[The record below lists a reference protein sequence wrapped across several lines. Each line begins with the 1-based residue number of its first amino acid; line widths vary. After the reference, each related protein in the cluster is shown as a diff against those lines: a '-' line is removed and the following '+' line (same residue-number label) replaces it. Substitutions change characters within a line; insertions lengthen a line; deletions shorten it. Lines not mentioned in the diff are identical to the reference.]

1 MKRLLLIAG
10 ACAGLFLGAPV
21 QAQFAVSAGVEY
33 FTWTED
39 TSPIEVRE
47 TGPMFALGLEWTQRK
62 DTGLLGAY
70 RGRFYV
76 GDVDYSG
83 ALLFDPTVPVKGTTS
98 YLGMSNEGQLRY
110 RFAPQRSYWLDLVTA
125 VGLDIWKRE
134 LQTDQQEDYRVGF
147 LRLGVE
153 IGSTAE
159 TGVVAGLGLKYP
171 FWIEE
176 DANFTLSGYD
186 QNPTLK
192 PGGDPSFYGQLG
204 YRFRRNLAVVGY
216 VDGFRFSQSPPVT
229 VTQGVNTFQFYQ
241 PQSTMLVLG
250 IKLQYLF

>member
-1 MKRLLLIAG
+1 MKRLVLVAG
-10 ACAGLFLGAPV
+10 ACAGLFMGAPA

-33 FTWTED
+33 FSWTED
-39 TSPIEVRE
+39 TSPIQVKE

-62 DTGLLGAY
+62 ERGLLGAY
-70 RGRFYV
+70 RGRAYV

-83 ALLFDPTVPVKGTTS
+83 ALLFFPTVPVKATTS

-110 RFAPQRSYWLDLVTA
+110 RLPKERSYWLDLVGA
-125 VGLDIWKRE
+125 VGLDVWERK
-134 LQTDQQEDYRVGF
+134 LSSDQQEDYRVGF

-153 IGSTAE
+153 IGTAAE
-159 TGVVAGLGLKYP
+159 TGVIAGLGVKYP
-171 FWIEE
+171 FWVEE
-176 DANFTLSGYD
+176 DANLTDEGYD

-192 PGGDPSFYGQLG
+192 PGGEPSFYGQIG

-216 VDGFRFSQSPPVT
+216 VDGFRFSQSSTVT
-229 VTQGVNTFQFYQ
+229 VTQGVNTYQFYQ

>member
-1 MKRLLLIAG
+1 VLVAG
-10 ACAGLFLGAPV
+10 ACAGLLTGAPA

-33 FTWTED
+33 FAWTED
-39 TSPIEVRE
+39 TSPFQVQE

-62 DTGLLGAY
+62 EHGLLGAY

-83 ALLFDPTVPVKGTTS
+83 ALLFDPTIPVKGTTS

-110 RFAPQRSYWLDLVTA
+110 RLPKERSYWLDLVGA
-125 VGLDIWKRE
+125 IGLDVWERKF
-134 LQTDQQEDYRVGF
+134 TTGQQEDYRVGF

-153 IGSTAE
+153 IGCGAE

-176 DANFTLSGYD
+176 DANLIDEGYD
-186 QNPTLK
+186 QNPTLE
-192 PGGDPSFYGQLG
+192 PGGEPSLYGQIG
-204 YRFRRNLAVVGY
+204 WRFRRNLAVVAY
-216 VDGFRFSQSPPVT
+216 LDGFRFSESSPVT
-229 VTQGVNTFQFYQ
+229 VTQGANTFQFYQ

-250 IKLQYLF
+250 VKLQYLF